1 MRVSSPYLRGGQKGF
16 IEKLIGRL
24 KWGFQLKKIFF
35 IAISVLILSY
45 PIYASDTST
54 VSVTAVVISNNDC
67 SFETSNASL
76 NFGDLDPSNPVE
88 RSVSTSI
95 RFRCRG
101 RDRSVTFF
109 IDDDDGLYEEAP
121 DANRMRHTTIPN
133 EYLPYSF
140 NLNPVSGTIPRR
152 TWQTLTITGTIR
164 GADYENAA
172 MGSYSDTVTISI
184 IP

>member
-1 MRVSSPYLRGGQKGF
+1 M
-16 IEKLIGRL
+16 
-24 KWGFQLKKIFF
+24 KKILLV
-35 IAISVLILSY
+35 AISILILTS
-45 PIYASDTST
+45 PIYAADTGI
-54 VSVTAVVISNNDC
+54 VSVTAVVVSNNDC

-76 NFGDLDPSNPVE
+76 NFGNLDPSNPID

-101 RDRSVTFF
+101 GDRWVTFF
-109 IDDDDGLYEEAP
+109 IDDDDGLYEESP
-121 DANRMRHTTIPN
+121 NGNRMRHTTILT

-140 NLNPVSGTIPRR
+140 NLNPITGTVPRR
-152 TWQTLTITGTIR
+152 TWQTLTITGTVK
-164 GADYENAA
+164 GVDYENAA